1 MTVRDSESENPS
13 TTRRFSRRDAIKGT
27 AAGAAA
33 GMLGTTA
40 FHATAQEGTPLP
52 AATPTATPVSL
63 AEPGEA
69 IVGLTIDE
77 STPARSDSP
86 QPPEGA
92 PNILF
97 WVVDDIGYG
106 QTSSYGGP
114 IETPAL
120 QRVVDTGLL
129 YTNFHT
135 TALCSPT
142 RSCLLTGRNH
152 HGNHMATVSEIGTG
166 YPGYDARIP
175 LENGFLSEILTA
187 NGYAAYAV
195 GKWHLTPFDD
205 LHLGGSRQQWPLG
218 RGFERYYGF
227 LGGETNQWEPALVNN
242 NDFTDQPKSPE
253 EGYHLSEDLTDR
265 AITYIQDLKAATPD
279 KPFFLYLAYGAGHA
293 PHHSPK
299 EWSEKYAGRF
309 DAGWDV
315 LREETFRRQLEMGI
329 IPAGTELPE
338 RDPEVPEWDSFS
350 ADEQRLF
357 ARMMEIFAGYVSHMD
372 DQFGRV
378 LEFLEKIEQLD
389 NTLIVYVSDNGASAE
404 GGPVGSINEYLFL
417 NYVPE
422 DIERNLA
429 MIDELGTPATYNH
442 YAWGWTWAG
451 NTPFRRWK
459 RETHRGGISDPLVIS
474 WPTGISAP
482 GERRTQYLHAID
494 VMPTVLAA
502 IGIAAPD
509 RLKDI
514 PQSPI
519 HGVSLVDSFE
529 DPDVPSPR
537 HTQYYE
543 MFATRSIYHDGWQAV
558 CYWPLEQPLTAEA
571 LQEVD
576 PAGWELYHVEED
588 FSEATNLASEY
599 PEKVEEM
606 VNRWWTE
613 AGKYNVLPL
622 DPRLATRSLDPS
634 APSVPPRPQ
643 YVYFPGGGEVAA
655 TAAPPVMNRSH
666 AITAE
671 VEIPAGGAEGVCLAM
686 GGRFGGYSFYLQNG
700 TLTYVYNYVGLQE
713 YKVEAPDAVPPGAH
727 ALRFEFE
734 VTGEPDFTVGKG
746 APGIGRLFVDDM
758 QVSEGEIPVTVPLL
772 WPLGENLTCGYD
784 KRSVVTDAYEPP
796 FAFTGTLHR
805 VVVDVDLEDA

>member
-1 MTVRDSESENPS
+1 MSTPESELD
-13 TTRRFSRRDAIKGT
+13 TDLAQRRLTRRDALKGT
-27 AAGAAA
+27 AAGAAV
-33 GMLGTTA
+33 GMLGVVG
-40 FHATAQEGTPLP
+40 HQVSAQEATPEAP
-52 AATPTATPVSL
+52 PEATPTAQL
-63 AEPGEA
+63 AEPGQA
-69 IVGLTIDE
+69 VVGLTIDD
-77 STPARSDSP
+77 SVPARPEVP

-106 QTSSYGGP
+106 QTSPYGGP

-120 QRVVDTGLL
+120 QRLVDAGLL

-175 LENGFLSEILTA
+175 LENGFLSEILIA
-187 NGYAAYAV
+187 HGYAAYAV

-242 NDFTDQPKSPE
+242 NDFIDQPRAPE

-265 AITYIQDLKAATPD
+265 AITYIQDLKTATPD

-299 EWSEKYAGRF
+299 EWSARYAGRF
-309 DAGWDV
+309 DAGWDA

-329 IPAGTELPE
+329 IPPGTELPE
-338 RDPEVPEWDSFS
+338 RDPAIPEWESFS
-350 ADEQRLF
+350 DDERRLF

-378 LEFLEKIEQLD
+378 LDFLEEIGQLD
-389 NTLIVYVSDNGASAE
+389 NTLIAYISDNGASAE

-442 YAWGWTWAG
+442 YPWGWTWAG

-459 RETHRGGISDPLVIS
+459 RETHRGGISDPFVIS
-474 WPTGISAP
+474 WPAGIDAA

-502 IGIAAPD
+502 IGIEQPD
-509 RLKDI
+509 HVKGI
-514 PQSPI
+514 PQSPV
-519 HGVSLVDSFE
+519 HGTSLVDTFT
-529 DPDVPSPR
+529 DPNASSPR

-558 CYWPLEQPLTAEA
+558 CYWPLEKELTVEA

-588 FSEATNLASEY
+588 FSEARNLASEF

-606 VNRWWTE
+606 VSRWWAE

-622 DPRLATRSLDPS
+622 DPRLATRTLDPS
-634 APSVPPRPQ
+634 APRVTPRPQ
-643 YVYFPGGGEVAA
+643 YVFYPGGGEVAA
-655 TAAPPVMNRSH
+655 TAAPPVLNRSH

-671 VEIPAGGAEGVCLAM
+671 VEIPAGGAEGVLLAL
-686 GGRFGGYSFYLQNG
+686 GGRFGGYSFYIQDG
-700 TLTYVYNYVGLQE
+700 TLTYVHNYVGLEE
-713 YKVEAPDAVPPGAH
+713 YRVEAPDAVSPGAH
-727 ALRFEFE
+727 TLRYEFE
-734 VTGEPDFTVGKG
+734 VTGEPDYSVGKG
-746 APGIGRLFVDDM
+746 SPGIGRLFVDDM
-758 QVSEGEIPVTVPLL
+758 QVGEGQIPATVPLL

-796 FAFTGTLHR
+796 FAFTGTLKR
-805 VVVDVDLEDA
+805 VVVDVDLT

>member
-1 MTVRDSESENPS
+1 MKPFDFGPESPPHEL
-13 TTRRFSRRDAIKGT
+13 TISRRDALKGT
-27 AAGAAA
+27 AAGAAT
-33 GMLGTTA
+33 GLLGATGI
-40 FHATAQEGTPLP
+40 HANAQEGTPTPAASP
-52 AATPTATPVSL
+52 AATPPPL
-63 AEPGEA
+63 AEPGDEV
-69 IVGLTIDE
+69 IGLTTDE
-77 STPARSDSP
+77 SIPARPALP

-97 WVVDDIGYG
+97 WVVDDVGYG
-106 QTSSYGGP
+106 QTSPYGGP
-114 IETPAL
+114 IETPSL
-120 QRVVDTGLL
+120 QRLVDSGLL

-152 HGNHMATVSEIGTG
+152 HANHMATVSEFGTG

-187 NGYAAYAV
+187 HGYAAYAA

-227 LGGETNQWEPALVNN
+227 LGGETNQWEPSLVNN
-242 NDFTDQPKSPE
+242 NDFADQPKSPE

-293 PHHSPK
+293 PHHVPK
-299 EWSEKYAGRF
+299 AWADRYQGRF
-309 DAGWDV
+309 DDGWDA
-315 LREETFRRQLEMGI
+315 LREETYRQQLELGI

-338 RDPEVPEWDSFS
+338 RDPAIPAWDSF
-350 ADEQRLF
+350 AEDEQRLF
-357 ARMMEIFAGYVSHMD
+357 ARMMEVFAGFISHMD

-378 LEFLEKIEQLD
+378 LDFLEGIGQLD
-389 NTLIVYVSDNGASAE
+389 NTLIAFVSDNGASAE
-404 GGPVGSINEYLFL
+404 GGTVGSINEYLFL

-422 DIERNLA
+422 DIDRNLA

-459 RETHRGGISDPLVIS
+459 RETYRGGISDPFVIS
-474 WPTGISAP
+474 WPKGIAAS

-494 VMPTVLAA
+494 LVPTVLEA
-502 IGIAAPD
+502 IGIEPPD
-509 RLKDI
+509 RVKGI
-514 PQSPI
+514 PQNPM
-519 HGVSLVDSFE
+519 HGVSIKESFE
-529 DPDVPSPR
+529 DASVPSPR

-543 MFATRSIYHDGWQAV
+543 MFATRSIYQDGWQAV
-558 CYWPLEQPLTAEA
+558 CQWPLEKPLTAEA
-571 LQEVD
+571 LQELD

-588 FSEATNLASEY
+588 FSEAHNLASEY
-599 PEKVEEM
+599 PDKVEEM
-606 VNRWWTE
+606 VSRWWAE

-622 DPRLATRSLDPS
+622 DPRLTSRLLDPS
-634 APSVPPRPQ
+634 APRTPPRSR
-643 YVYFPGGGEVAA
+643 YVYYVGGGEVVQ
-655 TAAPPVMNRSH
+655 TAAPPMLNRSH

-671 VEIPAGGAEGVCLAM
+671 VEIPAGGAEGVLLAL
-686 GGRFGGYSFYLQNG
+686 GGRFGGFSFYVQDG
-700 TLTYVYNYVGLQE
+700 TLTYVHNYVGLEE
-713 YKVEAPDAVPPGAH
+713 YRVEAPGGVPAGAH
-727 ALRFEFE
+727 TLKYSFE
-734 VTGEPDFTVGKG
+734 VTGKPDYSVGKG
-746 APGIGRLFVDDM
+746 SPGIGRLFVDDTL
-758 QVSEGEIPVTVPLL
+758 VSEAEIPVTVPLV

-784 KRSVVTDAYEPP
+784 KRSVVTDAYEAP

-805 VVVDVDLEDA
+805 VVVDVDLS